1 MLAFAAAGNAR
12 RMAAALALELVSLC
26 SYMEAIFSFTILP
39 MQALSLIA
47 IAAAVVIAL
56 ELLRKLKPDEKE
68 ALCHE
73 GGA

>member
-1 MLAFAAAGNAR
+1 
-12 RMAAALALELVSLC
+12 
-26 SYMEAIFSFTILP
+26 MEAIFSFTILP

-56 ELLRKLKPDEKE
+56 ELLRKLKPGEKE